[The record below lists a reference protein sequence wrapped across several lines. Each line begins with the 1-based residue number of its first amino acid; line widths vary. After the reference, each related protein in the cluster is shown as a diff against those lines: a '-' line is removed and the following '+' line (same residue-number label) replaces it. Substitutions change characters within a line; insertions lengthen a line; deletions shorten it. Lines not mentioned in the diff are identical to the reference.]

1 MMAAVAA
8 LAVAGGAAAGGSEG
22 QGQGQEEEGQRQ
34 PRLAAAGGPMPPLAA
49 AGGAAAGGP
58 MPPNATV
65 VEVVGL
71 RPRYL
76 PGISDKDTADAGG
89 DIFFWLK
96 DRILHPMHCRRSP
109 GWGQCASG
117 PLLYEDNV
125 YTLTRVAT
133 TMPWGPYHSC
143 NPLPS
148 DPSGRTWS
156 CNYHHG
162 GSGHHRPSRP
172 PPPAELNMG
181 RASIVHFGHGQ
192 FPGDIYAPALS
203 QLLSNATSGFWYS
216 NLHEGDCDNPNRTS
230 CRWKVLET
238 VVRIPSPQAQ
248 PASQAA
254 ARFLLSAQPA
264 ACRHLGRVAALALS
278 EVSASRCRRMRRA
291 STIASRRL
299 CSVGA
304 TLASATAAW
313 RSVATGPAT
322 AGSTACAAASC
333 TGLPPALF
341 SLP

>member
-1 MMAAVAA
+1 MLAAAAA
-8 LAVAGGAAAGGSEG
+8 LAVAGGAAAGGSAS
-22 QGQGQEEEGQRQ
+22 QGQGQEEGGQRQ
-34 PRLAAAGGPMPPLAA
+34 PRLEAAGGPL
-49 AGGAAAGGP
+49 
-58 MPPNATV
+58 PPNATV

-76 PGISDKDTADAGG
+76 AGISDKDTADAGG

-148 DPSGRTWS
+148 DPTGRTWS
-156 CNYHHG
+156 CSYHHG
-162 GSGHHRPSRP
+162 GSGHHHPSRP

-181 RASIVHFGHGQ
+181 RASIAHFGHGQ

-238 VVRIPSPQAQ
+238 VVSIPP
-248 PASQAA
+248 
-254 ARFLLSAQPA
+254 
-264 ACRHLGRVAALALS
+264 
-278 EVSASRCRRMRRA
+278 
-291 STIASRRL
+291 
-299 CSVGA
+299 
-304 TLASATAAW
+304 
-313 RSVATGPAT
+313 
-322 AGSTACAAASC
+322 
-333 TGLPPALF
+333 
-341 SLP
+341 